1 MDHLSKVYRVTVW
14 IVESAV
20 AYKSCK
26 ETKRGE
32 ATFQGPTNELLCH
45 TDGDEDDLDNQKGDN
60 DNMII
65 IAVILFKLPIMIMI
79 VTMMMIG
86 TIYFHIMLLLILD
99 VGQSNFCRP

>member
-1 MDHLSKVYRVTVW
+1 MQSA
-14 IVESAV
+14 AV

-32 ATFQGPTNELLCH
+32 ATFQGPTNELFCH
-45 TDGDEDDLDNQKGDN
+45 TDGDEDDLGDQKGDN

-79 VTMMMIG
+79 VTMMIIG
-86 TIYFHIMLLLILD
+86 TIYLHIVISLILD
-99 VGQSNFCRP
+99 VSQSNFCRP

>member
-1 MDHLSKVYRVTVW
+1 MSH
-14 IVESAV
+14 
-20 AYKSCK
+20 
-26 ETKRGE
+26 
-32 ATFQGPTNELLCH
+32 CH
-45 TDGDEDDLDNQKGDN
+45 ADGDEDDLGDQKGDN

-86 TIYFHIMLLLILD
+86 TIYFHIVILLILD